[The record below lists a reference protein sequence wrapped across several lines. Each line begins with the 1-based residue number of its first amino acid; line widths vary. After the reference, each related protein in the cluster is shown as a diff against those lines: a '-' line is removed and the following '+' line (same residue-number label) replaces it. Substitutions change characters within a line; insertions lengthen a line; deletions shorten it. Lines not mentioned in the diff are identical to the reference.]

1 MSCDVYLTCPCC
13 GTEVFTENH
22 TSNQSPMWR
31 YALGESLGD
40 LVESSETAGDLLPI
54 LEAGITKLESEGILR
69 FDSPNGWGSGESG
82 LQFLKS
88 IHSACAKHPWAKP
101 GVSR

>member
-1 MSCDVYLTCPCC
+1 MSYDVYLTCPCC
-13 GTEVFTENH
+13 DTEVFTENH

-40 LVESSETAGDLLPI
+40 LIERSETAGDLLPI
-54 LEAGITKLESEGILR
+54 LEAGIAKLEGEDISR

-82 LQFLKS
+82 LRFLKG
-88 IHSACAKHPWAKP
+88 IRSACAEYPWAKP
-101 GVSR
+101 RVSR